1 MAGITQAMSTSFKVE
16 LLEAYH
22 NFSTANPARSAST
35 ADTFKIALFQGTV
48 TGTYNAT
55 TTNYSNMT
63 GNSDE
68 TSGTGYTAGGNTLTI
83 SNAPSSGASPATTA
97 WLSFSNTTW
106 STATI
111 SSSGAMIYNSSQGNR
126 SVCVLNFGSVIS
138 STAGNFTI
146 QFPTAAASTAIIQIQ

>member
-16 LLEAYH
+16 LLDAYH
-22 NFSTANPARSAST
+22 NFGTAPTRGTSA
-35 ADTFKIALFQGTV
+35 ADTFKMALFKGTV
-48 TGTYNAT
+48 TGTYDAT

-63 GNSDE
+63 GNTDE
-68 TSGTGYTAGGNTLTI
+68 TTGTGYTAGGNTLTI

-97 WLSFSNTTW
+97 WLSFSNTSW

-111 SSSGAMIYNSSQGNR
+111 SSSGAMIYNSTQGNR
-126 SVCVLNFGSVIS
+126 SVCVLSFGGIIS
-138 STAGNFTI
+138 STAGTFTI